1 MNKVYV
7 VMSTVTK
14 DEKAKV
20 CTLGAFT
27 SSEEA
32 NEIVDNI
39 NKDTVEKICGRDSYI
54 IKAWVLELDLNKKV
68 NIAIY

>member
-1 MNKVYV
+1 MRKVYV
-7 VMSTVTK
+7 VMSTISK
-14 DEKAKV
+14 DENAKASV
-20 CTLGAFT
+20 LGAFT

-68 NIAIY
+68 NIPIY